1 MNAETRAKEL
11 IFALEATTSSDVITS
26 ARQRDLIIKAIV
38 SAQNDKLEEAARLMD
53 RVMADSKAALIR
65 TLKHED

>member
-1 MNAETRAKEL
+1 MNAETRAKEIWKGLTEFCEGPAESIRL
-11 IFALEATTSSDVITS
+11 IEHALIAAE
-26 ARQRDLIIKAIV
+26 
-38 SAQNDKLEEAARLMD
+38 NDKLEEAARLMD